1 MDKRMV
7 PRNRYLEKLIAFRDA
22 DVIKVVTGMRRC
34 GKSTLLD
41 MMRKHLEDNGVPS
54 ECLLTFKMESF
65 ELEGVRDWRELYRH
79 VDGLMPAGKR
89 CYLFFDELQEVA
101 GWEKAINALR
111 VDRDCDIYVTGS
123 NAFLLSSEIATLIS
137 GRYVEIRMHPL
148 AFSEYVNFLG
158 PTDVTNRLAVFG
170 REDIV
175 ALDDLLDRYLMFGGL
190 PFLAASKLP
199 EQEMKDYI
207 WSTYQTIVGRDIL
220 AREARRGRR

>member
-1 MDKRMV
+1 MV

-111 VDRDCDIYVTGS
+111 VDRDCDIYYGFECFSPLVRDCDLNLGQICRDS
-123 NAFLLSSEIATLIS
+123 DASAHFFGICRLS
-137 GRYVEIRMHPL
+137 
-148 AFSEYVNFLG
+148 
-158 PTDVTNRLAVFG
+158 
-170 REDIV
+170 
-175 ALDDLLDRYLMFGGL
+175 
-190 PFLAASKLP
+190 
-199 EQEMKDYI
+199 
-207 WSTYQTIVGRDIL
+207 WSD
-220 AREARRGRR
+220 

>member
-1 MDKRMV
+1 MV
-7 PRNRYLEKLIAFRDA
+7 PRNRYLEKLIAFRDT

-79 VDGLMPAGKR
+79 VNGLMPAGKR

-111 VDRDCDIYVTGS
+111 VDRDCDMGLRYICYGFECFSPLVRDCDLNLGQVCRDS
-123 NAFLLSSEIATLIS
+123 DASARFFGICRLS
-137 GRYVEIRMHPL
+137 
-148 AFSEYVNFLG
+148 
-158 PTDVTNRLAVFG
+158 
-170 REDIV
+170 
-175 ALDDLLDRYLMFGGL
+175 
-190 PFLAASKLP
+190 
-199 EQEMKDYI
+199 
-207 WSTYQTIVGRDIL
+207 WSD
-220 AREARRGRR
+220 